1 MGDSES
7 FYRPGDKSPS
17 NRNGTI
23 HNHSHWRKLVTSKR
37 PYSKMEAKTVGI
49 WICDTLGI
57 TSALLGW
64 VNNLDN
70 VKSTILFIMGLIY
83 FLVRTYFFIVEK
95 NIAIRK
101 ARFEQKQREK
111 TV

>member
-1 MGDSES
+1 
-7 FYRPGDKSPS
+7 
-17 NRNGTI
+17 
-23 HNHSHWRKLVTSKR
+23 
-37 PYSKMEAKTVGI
+37 MEAKTIGV
-49 WICDTLGI
+49 WICDALGI

-70 VKSTILFIMGLIY
+70 VKSTILFIMGMIY
-83 FLVRTYFFIVEK
+83 FGVRTYFFIVEK